1 MNSCLNLLGTWEG
14 MLAGGGHSQN
24 LFILTKL
31 LDALGAWTSS
41 QRPVFDLWMVCQMLY
56 CSPFFFFCQVKNP
69 RLLVTSDHAVIFCNS
84 SWWSP
89 SQGINEAMH
98 SWSYG
103 GPAGSTWR
111 TPLPISTMS
120 PCCSLMVFSS
130 LPIKIVF
137 QALGWNFDSRP
148 SWGHLE
154 TSLQKLNES
163 HIRFIQKSCSQAG
176 EGEGLKGG
184 EEQRHLEHWRQAE
197 QRMLCLRRKDVTPS
211 LSTVVCWGKTLFS
224 PSY

>member
-1 MNSCLNLLGTWEG
+1 MLLEHGQAHKDLSFSSEWC
-14 MLAGGGHSQN
+14 AKCC
-24 LFILTKL
+24 I
-31 LDALGAWTSS
+31 ALW
-41 QRPVFDLWMVCQMLY
+41 
-56 CSPFFFFCQVKNP
+56 FFCFVFFSHQVKNP
-69 RLLVTSDHAVIFCNS
+69 RLLVTSDHAVILCNT

-89 SQGINEAMH
+89 GQGINEAMH

-103 GPAGSTWR
+103 RPTGSTCR

-130 LPIKIVF
+130 LPIKIMF
-137 QALGWNFDSRP
+137 QDLGWKFDSRL

-163 HIRFIQKSCSQAG
+163 HIRFTQKSCPQAG
-176 EGEGLKGG
+176 EGEGLKGV

-197 QRMLCLRRKDVTPS
+197 QWMLCLRRKDVTPS
-211 LSTVVCWGKTLFS
+211 LSTVVC
-224 PSY
+224 